1 MVLANPTHVT
11 SCRRQNFHK
20 ELESRGLGA
29 AAVHTHVNKFAIIAL
44 HISTYAC

>member
-1 MVLANPTHVT
+1 
-11 SCRRQNFHK
+11 
-20 ELESRGLGA
+20 LGA